1 MISTASFPHELAGRS
16 LAYASESIRSAPET
30 IVVSRADIL
39 IQHAADDVE
48 ATVLLRRITGDP
60 EETALWDTLA
70 KAVDDAAARRV
81 TLDFRNVQHISSLGI
96 GQLVS
101 FARSCRDKHAG
112 VVIRDL
118 CPSLEQVFRL
128 MRLDAF
134 VEIDRSG
141 AAGGGGT
148 P

>member
-1 MISTASFPHELAGRS
+1 M
-16 LAYASESIRSAPET
+16 
-30 IVVSRADIL
+30 
-39 IQHAADDVE
+39 
-48 ATVLLRRITGDP
+48 LLRRITGDP
-60 EETALWDTLA
+60 EEAALWDTLA
-70 KAVDDAAARRV
+70 AAVDNSAARTA
-81 TLDFRNVQHISSLGI
+81 TLDFRNVQHISSVGI

-101 FARSCRDKHAG
+101 FARRCRDKHVR

-134 VEIDRSG
+134 VEIDGSG
-141 AAGGGGT
+141 LAGGGGT